1 MITRLFRWLHRRRP
15 ARPAPPPPPRMD
27 NPYRRF
33 YTRTPTLEELAR
45 RAREREKEKNGQG
58 QP

>member
-1 MITRLFRWLHRRRP
+1 MITRLRAWLLRRH
-15 ARPAPPPPPRMD
+15 PAPSAPPTPPRMD

-45 RAREREKEKNGQG
+45 RAREEQKKREKQL
-58 QP
+58 

>member
-1 MITRLFRWLHRRRP
+1 MARLRALLRRRKP
-15 ARPAPPPPPRMD
+15 ACPPKKPQPPRMD

-45 RAREREKEKNGQG
+45 RAREEEKKRQG
-58 QP
+58 NP